1 MRKEM
6 NVLTVIMMILVVM
19 MLSTITVFASAGT
32 DWDNGKITVEG
43 YGAPPMNAHS
53 AAQARMMTRRAAI
66 VDAYQS
72 FAEEIQGVNVDAEST
87 VKDMETQSNIVKTK
101 VTALIKGAKIISEET
116 QSDGGY
122 RVVMQ
127 ISMYGVSDS
136 LANAVMPVSE
146 QKVAF
151 PTPVAGVAPSISVNI
166 ALNNSGTI
174 TQTGGGSSA
183 APVPESALGLKAI
196 GGYTGLIVDC
206 RGLDL
211 NPVMS
216 PVIKNGNG
224 QPIYGYKNLDSQ
236 KVISNGMAS
245 YMSDTNSS
253 SRAGNNP
260 LIIKAVNLESH
271 NSYPIISVADANRV
285 LVENAASGF
294 LDNCAVVFI
303 R

>member
-1 MRKEM
+1 MRKETKF
-6 NVLTVIMMILVVM
+6 LTVIMMMLVVLI
-19 MLSTITVFASAGT
+19 LSTITVFASSGT

-43 YGAPPMNAHS
+43 YGAPPANANS

-101 VTALIKGAKIISEET
+101 VSALIKGAKIISEET
-116 QSDGGY
+116 QADGGY

-127 ISMYGVSDS
+127 IPMYGVSDS
-136 LANAVMPVSE
+136 LASAVMPMSE

-151 PTPVAGVAPSISVNI
+151 PAPVAGIAPSVSINI
-166 ALNNSGTI
+166 ALNNSGQLAPI
-174 TQTGGGSSA
+174 GEASSA
-183 APVPESALGLKAI
+183 APVPEAALGMKAV

-216 PVIKNGNG
+216 PVIKNGKG
-224 QPIYGYKNLDSQ
+224 QPIYGYKNLDYQ
-236 KVISNGMAS
+236 KVISNGMAG

-260 LIIKAVNLESH
+260 LVIKAISLEDH
-271 NSYPIISVADANRV
+271 NSYPVISVADANRV
-285 LVENAASGF
+285 LVENSASGF